1 MLSAG
6 ILAYRKGARGLEVLL
21 VHPGGPFWRK
31 KDNGAWSI
39 PKGEIDAADAPELVA
54 RREFAEELGPSA
66 SIGPLRPLGE
76 IRQRGGK
83 RVIAFAGE
91 GHFDPAALISNTF
104 DIEWPPRS
112 GRRQSF
118 PEVDRAE
125 WFDIEFART
134 KMLSAQVELLD
145 RLSAIAAE
153 SDREMT
159 FRIGIISDT
168 HGLLRPEA
176 ERGLTGVNHII
187 HAGDIGR
194 PEIVDALRRIAPVTA
209 IRGNVDSGEWA
220 REYPDTKLVRLAG
233 KSIYVLHDLK
243 TLQVDPGAGIDVII
257 SGHSHVPK
265 IDTVGGVLYLN
276 PGSAGRR
283 RFKLPITLATL
294 EVTPEGMRPEIH
306 DLGGD

>member
-1 MLSAG
+1 MPVCFEVHFGELVSWNTPIGGLFRNCSARSSASQALRKAGLRYSAASNDLSAAKSMSSRLLRSCSVLNGSNMAALKTTSRRSTTSAG

-31 KDNGAWSI
+31 KDAGAWSI
-39 PKGEIDAADAPELVA
+39 PKGEIDATDAPEQVA

-76 IRQRGGK
+76 IRQRGGN

-104 DIEWPPRS
+104 DIEWPPRT

-125 WFDIEFART
+125 WFDIELART

-153 SDREMT
+153 SNIE
-159 FRIGIISDT
+159 
-168 HGLLRPEA
+168 
-176 ERGLTGVNHII
+176 
-187 HAGDIGR
+187 
-194 PEIVDALRRIAPVTA
+194 
-209 IRGNVDSGEWA
+209 
-220 REYPDTKLVRLAG
+220 
-233 KSIYVLHDLK
+233 
-243 TLQVDPGAGIDVII
+243 
-257 SGHSHVPK
+257 
-265 IDTVGGVLYLN
+265 
-276 PGSAGRR
+276 
-283 RFKLPITLATL
+283 
-294 EVTPEGMRPEIH
+294 
-306 DLGGD
+306 